1 MDILL
6 SSPGIFFAVGLLL
19 SRLNKNVHLPR
30 EVIRFLSIYLVISI
44 GLKGGKELR
53 HLDAMVAAQAV
64 GFGVFLGLI
73 HGALLFYGL
82 RYFSKFGSEKSASL
96 AAHYGS
102 VSVGTFMVAVTFL
115 KVEGIAFES
124 ELYLFL
130 VAMECPAILIA
141 LGLHQVHQTQSG
153 FHLPTILRK
162 VFYHETIVALL
173 FGLIVGTVA
182 NVTFLDS
189 LKPFYGDL
197 FVGVLTFFM
206 LSMGMEA
213 GHYWDQIKDVGL
225 KFVWWGIVLQLFGAM
240 LGLIAGI
247 SFGLSAGGTS
257 LLMILMG
264 SASYIAAP
272 CVMRESLPNANN
284 SAVFLLSL
292 GITFPINVLF
302 GIKGYLFVAQT
313 ICGCIH

>member
-19 SRLNKNVHLPR
+19 SRLNKNVHLPK
-30 EVIRFLSIYLVISI
+30 ELIRFMSIYLVISV
-44 GLKGGKELR
+44 GLKGGKELQGL
-53 HLDAMVAAQAV
+53 HVLMATKAV
-64 GFGVFLGLI
+64 CVGVLLGLI
-73 HGALLFYGL
+73 HGAALFYAL
-82 RYFSKFGSEKSASL
+82 HWVSRFKSADIASL

-102 VSVGTFMVAVTFL
+102 VSVGTFMVAVTYL
-115 KVEGIAFES
+115 KAEGVSFDS
-124 ELYLFL
+124 EVYLFL
-130 VAMECPAILIA
+130 VAMECPAILVA
-141 LGLHQVHQTQSG
+141 LGLYQIHKAQSG
-153 FHLPTILRK
+153 FHLPTVLRK

-173 FGLIVGTVA
+173 FGLMIGAVA
-182 NVTFLDS
+182 NAGFLES

-206 LSMGMEA
+206 LSIGMEA

-225 KFVWWGIVLQLFGAM
+225 RFVWIGIGIQLFGAS
-240 LGLIAGI
+240 LGLFAGLVL
-247 SFGLSAGGTS
+247 GLSAGGVT

-272 CVMRESLPNANN
+272 CVMRESVPYANN

-302 GIKGYLFVAQT
+302 GIKGYLFVAQHV
-313 ICGCIH
+313 GC

>member
-19 SRLNKNVHLPR
+19 SRLNKHVHLPK
-30 EVIRFLSIYLVISI
+30 EMLRFLSIYLVISI
-44 GLKGGKELR
+44 GLKGGNELR
-53 HLDAMVAAQAV
+53 HLEAVLAAKAV
-64 GFGVFLGLI
+64 GFGVVLGLL
-73 HGALLFYGL
+73 HGAVLFYGL
-82 RYFSKFGSEKSASL
+82 KFFFGLRSEDATSL

-115 KVEGIAFES
+115 KVEGIQFES

-130 VAMECPAILIA
+130 VAMECPAILMA
-141 LGLHQVHQTQSG
+141 LALHQVHQTPAG
-153 FHLPTILRK
+153 FHSPTILRK

-173 FGLIVGTVA
+173 FGLVVGAAA
-182 NVTFLDS
+182 NMTFLDS

-197 FVGVLTFFM
+197 FVGILTFFM

-225 KFVWWGIVLQLFGAM
+225 KFVWLGVAMQLLGAVI
-240 LGLIAGI
+240 GLAAGI
-247 SFGLSAGGTS
+247 AFGFSAGGTT

-292 GITFPINVLF
+292 GITFPINVLL
-302 GIKGYLFVAQT
+302 GIKGYLFIAQY
-313 ICGCIH
+313 ILG

>member
-19 SRLNKNVHLPR
+19 SRLNKHVHLPK
-30 EVIRFLSIYLVISI
+30 EILRFLSIYLVISI
-44 GLKGGKELR
+44 GLKGGNELR
-53 HLDAMVAAQAV
+53 HLEAFLAAKAIE
-64 GFGVFLGLI
+64 FGAILGLL
-73 HGALLFYGL
+73 HGAVLFYGL
-82 RYFSKFGSEKSASL
+82 RFFFGLRSEDATSL

-115 KVEGIAFES
+115 KVEGVQFES

-130 VAMECPAILIA
+130 VAMECPAILMA
-141 LGLHQVHQTQSG
+141 LALHQVHKTPAG

-173 FGLIVGTVA
+173 FGLLVGAVA
-182 NVTFLDS
+182 NITFLDS

-197 FVGVLTFFM
+197 FVGILTFFM

-225 KFVWWGIVLQLFGAM
+225 KLVWLGVAMQLLGAV
-240 LGLIAGI
+240 
-247 SFGLSAGGTS
+247 FGLAAGLMMGFTVGGTT

-272 CVMRESLPNANN
+272 CVMRESLPTANN
-284 SAVFLLSL
+284 SAIFLLSL
-292 GITFPINVLF
+292 GITFPINVLL
-302 GIKGYLFVAQT
+302 GIKGYLFIAHA
-313 ICGCIH
+313 ILG

>member
-44 GLKGGKELR
+44 GLKGGKELQ
-53 HLDAMVAAQAV
+53 HLEAMLAAQAV

-82 RYFSKFGSEKSASL
+82 RCFSKFGSEKSASL

-173 FGLIVGTVA
+173 FGLVVGTVA
-182 NVTFLDS
+182 NVTFLES

-225 KFVWWGIVLQLFGAM
+225 KFVWWGIGLQLFGAM
-240 LGLIAGI
+240 FGLIAGI
-247 SFGLSAGGTS
+247 LFGLSAGGIS

-302 GIKGYLFVAQT
+302 GVRGYLFIAQ
-313 ICGCIH
+313 HFAS

>member
-1 MDILL
+1 MGILL

-19 SRLNKNVHLPR
+19 SRLNKHVHLPK
-30 EVIRFLSIYLVISI
+30 EMLRFLSIYLVISI
-44 GLKGGKELR
+44 GLKGGNELR
-53 HLDAMVAAQAV
+53 HLEAILAAKAIV
-64 GFGVFLGLI
+64 FGVVLGLL
-73 HGALLFYGL
+73 HGGALFYGL
-82 RYFSKFGSEKSASL
+82 RYFFKIRSEEATSL

-115 KVEGIAFES
+115 KVEGIQIES

-130 VAMECPAILIA
+130 VAMECPAILMA
-141 LGLHQVHQTQSG
+141 LALHQVHQTPGG

-173 FGLIVGTVA
+173 FGMIVGAAA
-182 NVTFLDS
+182 NVSFLDS

-197 FVGVLTFFM
+197 FVGILTFFM

-225 KFVWWGIVLQLFGAM
+225 KFVWLGIAMQLLGAAIGLAAGVAFG
-240 LGLIAGI
+240 
-247 SFGLSAGGTS
+247 FSAGGTT

-292 GITFPINVLF
+292 GITFPINVLL
-302 GIKGYLFVAQT
+302 GIKGYLFVAQY
-313 ICGCIH
+313 ILG

>member
-6 SSPGIFFAVGLLL
+6 SSPGIFFAMGLLL
-19 SRLNKNVHLPR
+19 SRLNKNVHLPK
-30 EVIRFLSIYLVISI
+30 ELIRFFSIYLVISI
-44 GLKGGKELR
+44 GLKGGKELQG
-53 HLDAMVAAQAV
+53 LQFFLATKA
-64 GFGVFLGLI
+64 FGVGVLLGLL
-73 HGALLFYGL
+73 HGAVLFYGL
-82 RYFSKFGSEKSASL
+82 HWISKLKSADITSL
-96 AAHYGS
+96 ASHYGS
-102 VSVGTFMVAVTFL
+102 VSVGTFMVAATYL
-115 KVEGIAFES
+115 KVEGISFDS

-141 LGLHQVHQTQSG
+141 LGLYQIHKAQAG
-153 FHLPTILRK
+153 FHLQTILRK

-173 FGLIVGTVA
+173 FGLIIGTVGNA
-182 NVTFLDS
+182 AFLES

-197 FVGVLTFFM
+197 FIGVLTFFM
-206 LSMGMEA
+206 LSIGMEA

-225 KFVWWGIVLQLFGAM
+225 KFVWVGVCIQLFGA
-240 LGLIAGI
+240 LFGLIAG
-247 SFGLSAGGTS
+247 FFLGLSVGGVT

-272 CVMRESLPNANN
+272 CVMRESMPQANN

-302 GIKGYLFVAQT
+302 GVKGYLFMAQVVLS
-313 ICGCIH
+313 

>member
-19 SRLNKNVHLPR
+19 SRLNKHVHLPK
-30 EVIRFLSIYLVISI
+30 EILRFLSIYLVISI
-44 GLKGGKELR
+44 GLKGGNELR
-53 HLDAMVAAQAV
+53 HLEAFLAAKAIE
-64 GFGVFLGLI
+64 FGAILGLL
-73 HGALLFYGL
+73 HGAVLFYGL
-82 RYFSKFGSEKSASL
+82 RFFFGLRSEDATSL
-96 AAHYGS
+96 TAHYGS

-115 KVEGIAFES
+115 KVEGVQFES

-130 VAMECPAILIA
+130 VAMECPAILMA
-141 LGLHQVHQTQSG
+141 LALHQVHKTPAG

-173 FGLIVGTVA
+173 FGLLVGAVA
-182 NVTFLDS
+182 NITFLDS

-197 FVGVLTFFM
+197 FVGILTFFM

-225 KFVWWGIVLQLFGAM
+225 KLVWLGIAMQLLGAV
-240 LGLIAGI
+240 
-247 SFGLSAGGTS
+247 FGLAAGLMMGFTVGGTT

-272 CVMRESLPNANN
+272 CVMRESLPTANN
-284 SAVFLLSL
+284 SAIFLLSL
-292 GITFPINVLF
+292 GITFPINVLL
-302 GIKGYLFVAQT
+302 GIKGYLFIAHA
-313 ICGCIH
+313 ILG

>member
-19 SRLNKNVHLPR
+19 SRLNKHVHLPK
-30 EVIRFLSIYLVISI
+30 EMLRFLSIYLVISI
-44 GLKGGKELR
+44 GLKGGNELR
-53 HLDAMVAAQAV
+53 HLEAILAAKAV
-64 GFGVFLGLI
+64 GIGGVLGLL
-73 HGALLFYGL
+73 HGAVLFYGL
-82 RYFSKFGSEKSASL
+82 KFFFGLRSEDATSL

-115 KVEGIAFES
+115 KVEGIQFES

-130 VAMECPAILIA
+130 VAMECPAILMA
-141 LGLHQVHQTQSG
+141 LALHQVHQTPAG

-173 FGLIVGTVA
+173 FGLIVGAAA
-182 NVTFLDS
+182 NMTFLDS

-197 FVGVLTFFM
+197 FVGILTFFM

-225 KFVWWGIVLQLFGAM
+225 KFVWLGVAMQLLGAAI
-240 LGLIAGI
+240 GLAAGI
-247 SFGLSAGGTS
+247 AFGFSAGGAT

-292 GITFPINVLF
+292 GITFPINVLL
-302 GIKGYLFVAQT
+302 GIKGYLFIAQY
-313 ICGCIH
+313 ILG